1 MKSMEPTVPEPS
13 ASDISKPDEVAQ
25 TVNDG
30 LPESDLTHRAQQR
43 RSDDSSVI
51 TDEVLRHRIR
61 SLMNEKSKPSKL
73 QTISTNPLASVVVG
87 FVLTAIVGGALTY
100 YYGRQQQEL
109 AARRSF
115 SDEINR
121 IRVQKLGEVW
131 ERLDE
136 DEFVINDLLE
146 ESRLEAPNSD
156 SDANNDRR
164 IEDITKLI
172 RRDQAMASKYRYW
185 LGEDLFRKTSEYL
198 DKNIDYALKKL
209 GAKRGADLSEL
220 VKKRDAA
227 KQDVLQLR
235 SLFLQG
241 EPNPPRTQ
249 K

>member
-1 MKSMEPTVPEPS
+1 MESKKTTVPEQS
-13 ASDISKPDEVAQ
+13 VSDNSKPDEIAK

-30 LPESDLTHRAQQR
+30 VPESNPTDHSLPPP
-43 RSDDSSVI
+43 SEDSSVI

-73 QTISTNPLASVVVG
+73 QTISTNPLVSVVVG
-87 FVLTAIVGGALTY
+87 FVLTALVGGALTY

-121 IRVQKLGEVW
+121 TRVQKLGEVW
-131 ERLDE
+131 EQLDE

-156 SDANNDRR
+156 SEANNDKR
-164 IEDITKLI
+164 IDGITKLI

-198 DKNIDYALKKL
+198 DKNIEYTLKKL
-209 GAKRGADLSEL
+209 GSKRGADLSEL
-220 VKKRDAA
+220 VKTRDAA

-241 EPNPPRTQ
+241 EPNPPRTE